1 MSLSP
6 DTLKGMHQWWSE
18 IASLNLVIFGGTGCH
33 KEKHHKS
40 TASRPQR
47 SYYCLKTRSVWQEM
61 ILFSKSG
68 LHWWC
73 HVCFRGKWWTYKV
86 CPATGR
92 TLSLQR
98 CSRLCSWSC
107 CCGPVMKG
115 WIVAALNS
123 DPMLWS
129 ENAGTHNKCWNFT
142 NCTLGIIS
150 LCVCLCCVCMR
161 VYKPH
166 SWTTVPCSILSQV
179 LAHQRWCRR
188 GPNFHPP
195 LK

>member
-1 MSLSP
+1 MRPAGATAALALGYLVSLWGKTEGRDCFIHLFCVAWSWKEIWQENTSLSP
-6 DTLKGMHQWWSE
+6 DTLKGMHQWWSG

-40 TASRPQR
+40 TETRPQR

-73 HVCFRGKWWTYKV
+73 HVWFRGKWWTYKV
-86 CPATGR
+86 YPATGR
-92 TLSLQR
+92 TLSLQQ

-115 WIVAALNS
+115 WTVAALKS
-123 DPMLWS
+123 DLMLWS
-129 ENAGTHNKCWNFT
+129 ANSGTQVE
-142 NCTLGIIS
+142 IS
-150 LCVCLCCVCMR
+150 
-161 VYKPH
+161 P
-166 SWTTVPCSILSQV
+166 T
-179 LAHQRWCRR
+179 AH
-188 GPNFHPP
+188 
-195 LK
+195 L